1 MYSNQFILETQ
12 DLSKTIHHKQ
22 IIKQCHLIINKGSIY
37 GLIGPNGS
45 GKSTLLKML
54 SGIWKPS
61 NGTILLNG
69 HKLNRKN
76 ISTIGSLIEHPAL
89 YDNLTAI
96 ENLQVRALLLD
107 IPKQRCLEVLEIMK
121 LTQVAKQQVA
131 TFSLGMKQ
139 RLGIALALLN
149 GPQLLL
155 LDEPTNGLDP
165 IGIDE
170 LKQQLISWRSA
181 GMSILISSHMLNVVQ
196 SVADDIGIIYQ
207 GEILFQGENKED
219 LESLFYQTIK
229 KKEDPYA

>member
-229 KKEDPYA
+229 RKEDPYA

>member
-1 MYSNQFILETQ
+1 MYSDHFILETQ
-12 DLSKTIHHKQ
+12 DISKTIHHKQ
-22 IIKQCHLIINKGSIY
+22 IIKQCHLTINKGSIY

-76 ISTIGSLIEHPAL
+76 ISTIGALIEHPAL

-121 LTQVAKQQVA
+121 LTTVAKQQVA

-149 GPQLLL
+149 QPQLLL

-165 IGIDE
+165 IGIAE
-170 LKQQLISWRSA
+170 LKEQLISWKSA

-196 SVADDIGIIYQ
+196 RVADDIGIIYQ
-207 GEILFQGENKED
+207 GEILFQGENKEN

-229 KKEDPYA
+229 RKEDPYA

>member
-229 KKEDPYA
+229 RKEVPYA